1 MGFLTGKT
9 ALITGAGRAVLQ
21 DGSCGSIGYGIATA
35 YAKEGANLVI
45 TGRNVKKLEE
55 AKQELESK
63 YGIKVLPVQADVCA
77 GGDNEATVQRV
88 VKQAVDAFGG
98 IQVLI
103 NNAQASA
110 SGVSLAEHTTEQFD
124 LALYSGLYAAFYY
137 MKACYPYLKQSHG
150 SVINFASGAGLFG
163 NYGQCAYA
171 AAKEGIRGLSRVAAT
186 EWGPDDINVN
196 VVCPLA
202 WTAKLEQFQQA
213 YPEAF
218 KANVKMPPMGHYGNA
233 ELEIGRVCVRTSSI
247 CPARPSRWRAAWVSA
262 RNFAFFFL
270 LLNRQKRLCR
280 WAQPL
285 LSICCFWDQPR
296 TAMHSISSFA
306 PLGMA
311 ATCTQ
316 LRAGNGSAKALAYS
330 AFTAAKSLMSA
341 RKITVLTTLAMVRPA
356 SARIALRFARLCA
369 ACSSTVSAIL
379 PVAGSTGI

>member
-63 YGIKVLPVQADVCA
+63 YGIKVLPVQA
-77 GGDNEATVQRV
+77 
-88 VKQAVDAFGG
+88 VDAFGG

-137 MKACYPYLKQSHG
+137 MKACYPYLKESHG

-233 ELEIGRVCVRTSSI
+233 EQEIGRVCV
-247 CPARPSRWRAAWVSA
+247 
-262 RNFAFFFL
+262 
-270 LLNRQKRLCR
+270 Q
-280 WAQPL
+280 
-285 LSICCFWDQPR
+285 
-296 TAMHSISSFA
+296 
-306 PLGMA
+306 
-311 ATCTQ
+311 
-316 LRAGNGSAKALAYS
+316 
-330 AFTAAKSLMSA
+330 
-341 RKITVLTTLAMVRPA
+341 LAMPDFKFMSGETLTLEGGMGQRP
-356 SARIALRFARLCA
+356 
-369 ACSSTVSAIL
+369 
-379 PVAGSTGI
+379 